1 VTDWL
6 LDLGNTRLKV
16 AALAAGEDRPGP
28 VHAFAHAEL
37 PDALGTLDGLA
48 SGDRAWLAS
57 VAAGALAQDLED
69 LLVAAGLRVERVAT
83 QAAQG
88 ALRVAYPRPERLGV
102 DRFLALLGASS
113 RNDGPWVIA
122 SAGSALTVDVLGAD
136 GVHLGGVI
144 APTAA
149 HMQAMLGLRFPALD
163 AAMRAADAIG
173 AIGATSP
180 RSADRRAPDHGAEA
194 DPASRP
200 PTLGLDTVDGI
211 VAGTRHAE
219 LGLVERVLAEAR
231 ARLGEEPLLLL
242 TGGDAD
248 ALRAVDAPRQ
258 LVAPTLV
265 LDGLAHYVR
274 ARTP

>member
-1 VTDWL
+1 MTDWL

-57 VAAGALAQDLED
+57 VAAGALAQDLDD

-83 QAAQG
+83 QAAEG

-163 AAMRAADAIG
+163 AALRAAD
-173 AIGATSP
+173 
-180 RSADRRAPDHGAEA
+180 HGAGA
-194 DPASRP
+194 DAASRP
-200 PTLGLDTVDGI
+200 PSLGLDTVDGI
-211 VAGTRHAE
+211 LAGTRHAE

-231 ARLGEEPLLLL
+231 ARLGEEPLVLL

-248 ALRAVDAPRQ
+248 ALRALDAPRQ

-265 LDGLAHYVR
+265 LDGMAHYVR